1 MVGEKSREYSGAVAL
16 YNGTLPIPDESLM
29 VSSNW
34 RSPAVVL
41 FCGGLILTLA
51 MGMRHGFGLFLQPMT
66 LAHGWSRET
75 FAFAMA
81 LQNLVWGLAQP
92 FTGMLA
98 DKYGA
103 GKILL
108 AGAALYIAGL
118 CVMALASSGAV
129 FGWGSGLLI
138 GLGLSGTTFSIV
150 YGVIGRS
157 FPPEKRSMALGIA
170 GAAGSFGQFAMIPL
184 TQTFISSF
192 GWMETLLIMAVAA
205 LAIAPLS
212 SALVEKREPVSA
224 HKQQSI
230 SEAVREAFAHKSFLL
245 LTLGYFVCGF
255 QVVFIGVHFPS
266 YLIDKGLTA
275 KDGVISLA
283 LIGLFNIVGTYT
295 AGYLGGFLSK
305 KYLLSGLY
313 LARSIIII
321 SFLALPISPPV
332 VYGFA
337 ILMGLLWLA
346 TVPLTNG
353 LVAQIFG
360 VKHLSMLSGFVF
372 FSHQMGSFLGVW
384 AGGFLFDKTGSYDV
398 VWMIAIALG
407 VMAML
412 ANLPIDEREVK
423 RLQPA

>member
-1 MVGEKSREYSGAVAL
+1 MTS
-16 YNGTLPIPDESLM
+16 P
-29 VSSNW
+29 NW

-41 FCGGLILTLA
+41 LCGGLILTLA

-66 LAHGWSRET
+66 QAHGWSRET

-81 LQNLVWGLAQP
+81 MQNLVWGLAQP

-98 DKYGA
+98 DKFGA
-103 GKILL
+103 GKVLL
-108 AGAALYIAGL
+108 VGAVLYIAGL

-129 FGWGSGLLI
+129 FGWGSGVLI
-138 GLGLSGTTFSIV
+138 GLGLSGTTFSVV

-157 FPPEKRSMALGIA
+157 FPPQKRSMALGIA
-170 GAAGSFGQFAMIPL
+170 GAAGSFGQFAMIPA
-184 TQTFISSF
+184 TQTLISGF

-205 LAIAPLS
+205 FAIVPLS
-212 SALVEKREPVSA
+212 TALVEQREAVSP

-230 SEAVREAFAHKSFLL
+230 AEAVREAFAHKSFLL

-266 YLIDKGLTA
+266 YLIDKGFTA
-275 KDGVISLA
+275 RDGVISLA

-295 AGYLGGFLSK
+295 AGYLGGFMSK
-305 KYLLSGLY
+305 KYLLSSLY
-313 LARSIIII
+313 LARSIIITG
-321 SFLALPISPPV
+321 FLLVPISQFT
-332 VYGFA
+332 VYTFA

-372 FSHQMGSFLGVW
+372 FSHQLGSFLGVW
-384 AGGFLFDKTGSYDV
+384 AGGFLFDKTGSYNV
-398 VWMIAIALG
+398 VWIIAIGLG
-407 VMAML
+407 LMAMV
-412 ANLPIDEREVK
+412 ANLPIDEREVS
-423 RLQPA
+423 RLKPA